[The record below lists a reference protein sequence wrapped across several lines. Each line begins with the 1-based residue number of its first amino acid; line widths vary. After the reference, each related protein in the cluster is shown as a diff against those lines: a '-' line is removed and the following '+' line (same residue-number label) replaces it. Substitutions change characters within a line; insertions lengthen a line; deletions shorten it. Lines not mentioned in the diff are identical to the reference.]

1 MSGPVGGGEKD
12 VYDEINITPMLDLAY
27 VLLVIFIIMTTATVQ
42 GIKVNLPKASAQPSL
57 AENKTKA
64 VSITADGTI
73 YLDTFPVT
81 MPELEN
87 LLRQYK
93 GVNPNLPVIIKADSS
108 IPYQRVVDVLDLLGR
123 LEITQLGLVTTK
135 IVK

>member
-1 MSGPVGGGEKD
+1 MSGQVGGDNE
-12 VYDEINITPMLDLAY
+12 VYDQINVTPMLDLAY

-64 VSITADGTI
+64 ISIAADGTV

-81 MPELEN
+81 MSELEQH
-87 LLRQYK
+87 LRQLK
-93 GVNPNLPVIIKADSS
+93 AANPNLPVIIKADSA
-108 IPYQRVVDVLDLLGR
+108 IQYQKVVDILDLLGR
-123 LEITQLGLVTTK
+123 LEITQLGLVTSKITK
-135 IVK
+135 

>member
-1 MSGPVGGGEKD
+1 MSQESSGDSD
-12 VYDEINITPMLDLAY
+12 VYDEINVTPMLDLAY
-27 VLLVIFIIMTTATVQ
+27 VLLIIFIILTTATVQ

-64 VSITADGTI
+64 ITITADGTI

-81 MPELEN
+81 LPELEN

-93 GVNPNLPVIIKADSS
+93 AATPDLPVIIKADSALQ
-108 IPYQRVVDVLDLLGR
+108 YQRVVDVLDLVGAWR
-123 LEITQLGLVTTK
+123 SRSSAS
-135 IVK
+135 

>member
-1 MSGPVGGGEKD
+1 MSEPAGDDD

-27 VLLVIFIIMTTATVQ
+27 VLLIIFIILTTATVQ
-42 GIKVNLPKASAQPSL
+42 GIKVNLPKASAQPRL
-57 AENKTKA
+57 AESKTKA
-64 VSITADGTI
+64 ITITADGTI

-81 MPELEN
+81 MAELES

-93 GVNPNLPVIIKADSS
+93 AATPDLPVIIKADST
-108 IPYQRVVDVLDLLGR
+108 IQYQRVVDVLDLVGR
-123 LEITQLGLVTTK
+123 LEITQLGLVTQS

>member
-1 MSGPVGGGEKD
+1 MSGSVGGGDKD
-12 VYDEINITPMLDLAY
+12 VYDDINITPMLDLAY

-64 VSITADGTI
+64 VSIAADGNI

-81 MPELEN
+81 LPELEN

-93 GVNPNLPVIIKADSS
+93 SANPDLPVIIKADAT
-108 IPYQRVVDVLDLLGR
+108 IQYQRVVDVLDVVGR
-123 LEITQLGLVTTK
+123 LEITQLGLVTQRL
-135 IVK
+135 VK

>member
-1 MSGPVGGGEKD
+1 MSAPVGGEKD

-27 VLLVIFIIMTTATVQ
+27 VLLIIFIILTTATVQ
-42 GIKVNLPKASAQPSL
+42 GIKVNLPKASSQPSL

-64 VSITADGTI
+64 VTITADGTI

-93 GVNPNLPVIIKADSS
+93 AANPNLPVIIKADSN
-108 IPYQRVVDVLDLLGR
+108 IQYQRVVDVLDLLGR
-123 LEITQLGLVTTK
+123 LEITQLGLVTQK
-135 IVK
+135 LVK

>member
-1 MSGPVGGGEKD
+1 MSGAVGGEKD

-57 AENKTKA
+57 AENKIKA
-64 VSITADGTI
+64 ITISADGSI

-81 MPELEN
+81 MTELEN
-87 LLRQYK
+87 TLRQYK
-93 GVNPNLPVIIKADSS
+93 AANPNLPVIIKADAA
-108 IPYQRVVDVLDLLGR
+108 IQYQRVVDVLDLLGR
-123 LEITQLGLVTTK
+123 LEITQLGLVTSK